1 MIDYIY
7 ALIVI
12 GLVNLFYGYYS
23 WRSSSN
29 AYSVKYFAVS
39 LFFVGAWGLGLEGF
53 LLSRDADIA
62 MLFAKFHY
70 VASIYIVYFLL
81 LFVISLVR
89 KIQISLVYRLILHIP
104 ILIVSFITI
113 FINSWLLQGVV
124 IQETGNI
131 AVLFRPGHIVYGAIF
146 VIYYLIVLMIL
157 LNSLLKSTGVARKQM
172 ILIFWG
178 LLMAGILGG
187 VFNLIL
193 PILGN
198 YKLIWVGPQFT
209 IIFLGLTLIGILKY
223 QLFNVR
229 ILVKKFVV
237 ILGSSAFVYFIFLLM
252 FFLNKALFNN
262 MFKWEAILFGTIV
275 SIVFVNAYEE
285 FKKILQKRIATR
297 IIDTNI
303 DSVLLIKEFNNALG
317 RVTGEHEVLNELY
330 NLIKKTIN
338 PIYFSV
344 IINTNNIILNRQYA
358 GNKIFDYES
367 IYDSISSV
375 TLLQKNSITISE
387 MVGIFQVKAKKD
399 TLELSKFVG
408 LMEKN
413 ELQLLVPVY
422 YKNKLLAILV
432 FGRRDLNSTMYI
444 PEEIEFLE
452 SLSSVIGSSLMR
464 ARLYEEVDKFSTTL
478 EAKVNEQTQ
487 KLKKQVEQLNDARRK
502 ENDLIDIMGHEL
514 RTPATIVKMNADLLT
529 SWFLR
534 IQDRIPLAKDKID
547 FNNYLNRIKQ
557 SIDNEIKIINTL
569 LASAKL
575 EGDRLLLVKV
585 PVNVINAIELSI
597 EGHRA
602 IVDQKKLKLHFGLP
616 KDINK
621 FPLAY
626 ADKGRFQEI
635 IDNLISNAIK
645 YTDKGSILI
654 SVKNDKEYIYVS
666 VKDTGKGISKQ
677 DISQLG
683 KKFFRTNQYLGENE
697 NSATQL
703 VRPGG
708 TGLGLFVVYGLVKAH
723 GGKLEVTSE
732 LGQGS
737 EFSFNIPI
745 AKNAQSEQNK
755 GIFQGDQFKR
765 IISAH
770 E

>member
-39 LFFVGAWGLGLEGF
+39 LFFVGAWGLGLAGF

-89 KIQISLVYRLILHIP
+89 KIQISLVYRFIIHIP
-104 ILIVSFITI
+104 ILIVSFVTI

-478 EAKVNEQTQ
+478 EAKVDEQTQ

-765 IISAH
+765 IISDH

>member
-39 LFFVGAWGLGLEGF
+39 LFFVGAWGLGLAGF

-89 KIQISLVYRLILHIP
+89 KIQISLVYRFIIHIP
-104 ILIVSFITI
+104 ILIVSFVTI